1 MKITKQEVRL
11 SEYSKPYQ
19 DILQSIEN
27 AGRNCYKSESKG
39 ESEKF
44 IQTLLKRGHESVI
57 EHEQITFIIKTSRN
71 MTHEL
76 VRHRIGS
83 YSQEST
89 RFCNYGDKEIEF
101 IPTEQELTWGVENL
115 LELSALTYKDQ
126 LEKGSTP
133 EIARDYL
140 PGCLATTIYTT
151 YNFRSLR
158 NFLRLRLDKSAHP
171 QMRELASMMYDV
183 VRDNYPVF
191 VEGVYE
197 N

>member
-1 MKITKQEVRL
+1 MRL
-11 SEYSKPYQ
+11 SEYSKTYQ

-27 AGRNCYKSESKG
+27 AGRNCYKSQNKG
-39 ESEKF
+39 EPEKF
-44 IQTLLKRGHESVI
+44 IRAILRRGHESVI

-89 RFCNYGDKEIEF
+89 RYCNYGNKEIEF
-101 IPTEQELTWGVENL
+101 IPTEQELAWGEKNL
-115 LELSALTYKDQ
+115 LELSELTYKDQ

-133 EIARDYL
+133 EIARDCL
-140 PGCLATTIYTT
+140 PGCLSTTIYAT

-158 NFLRLRLDKSAHP
+158 NFLRLRLDKSSHP

-183 VRDNYPVF
+183 VKEKYPVF
-191 VEGVYE
+191 LEDIYID
-197 N
+197 